1 LQMPSKIRL
10 ALCRK
15 PDSSFFSQNQA
26 VSGIF
31 RKVMHIMMMSCS
43 TIPGQ
48 RTP

>member
-1 LQMPSKIRL
+1 MPSKIRL

-15 PDSSFFSQNQA
+15 PDSSFFSQNQP